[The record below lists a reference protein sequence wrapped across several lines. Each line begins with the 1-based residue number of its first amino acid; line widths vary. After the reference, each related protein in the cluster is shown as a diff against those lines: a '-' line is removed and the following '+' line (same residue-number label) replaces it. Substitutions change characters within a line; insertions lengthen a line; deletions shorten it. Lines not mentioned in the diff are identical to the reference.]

1 MVYLAQWRRK
11 LNITQS
17 ELADRSGL
25 TQSEISKIENGLVS
39 PSLKTIQKV
48 AKPLRIQPA
57 NLFNNPL
64 TELKLSRYE
73 IDEFARNVISGR
85 LPVDE
90 NKAALVRD
98 IALLVSRKLIAL
110 NKPGKSLVRGSRWD
124 TKSRYLK
131 TQRSHSE
138 RSVKQILARVDKL
151 L

>member
-1 MVYLAQWRRK
+1 MIYLGEWRRK

-48 AKPLRIQPA
+48 SKPLRIQPA
-57 NLFNNPL
+57 NLFDSPSK
-64 TELKLSRYE
+64 EPKLSRHE
-73 IDEFARNVISGR
+73 VDELARNVISGR
-85 LPVDE
+85 LPDDQ
-90 NKAALVRD
+90 NKAALIKD

-110 NKPGKSLVRGSRWD
+110 NKPGKSLLRGSRWN

-131 TQRSHSE
+131 TQRRYSNN
-138 RSVKQILARVDKL
+138 SVKQILARVDKL